1 MSEQERPAIAGLDNK
16 LTALAILLGA
26 VAYFVL
32 AAQQDADQVRRQL
45 REARLLREKA
55 EDAARIAKRDLD
67 GALEQLHETA
77 GERDE
82 LRARHGDEPE

>member
-26 VAYFVL
+26 LAYFVM
-32 AAQQDADQVRRQL
+32 AAQHDADQVRRQL
-45 REARLLREKA
+45 RTEMRLREEAQEGHRRAKA
-55 EDAARIAKRDLD
+55 DLD

-77 GERDE
+77 GERDQ
-82 LRARHGDEPE
+82 LRERRGEDA